1 VKKGGV
7 MSHTLSAM
15 HLYGAVH
22 K

>member
-7 MSHTLSAM
+7 MFHTLSAM
-15 HLYGAVH
+15 HFYGAVH